1 MPNYK
6 THSIHGEVIYPDI
19 KKEID
24 IDLEDLKN
32 FCIGPD
38 TLIMSDYQLFHDQH
52 AHRTKEYFLSLIQMI
67 KQKKLQGNKKVMA
80 FLYGQLDHFALDLTM
95 HPFIYYMTEGLEKKH
110 KVDPHGLVENWIDDY
125 TMKKHKKEE
134 KDYYHH
140 KPLQD
145 RELIKMIDE
154 LYQKIYKRKK
164 ESIKYEL
171 GLISVMLYERIARRR
186 EIKELVKLLN
196 IGDITYHADYQKANP
211 FLNLEKK
218 VWLNPETGEEY
229 HDSFDDL
236 WEKSIDLSL
245 ETIEDINGYLY
256 QDKELE
262 SSILEND
269 ISYNTGLPCS
279 KGQSFQYIKKY
290 RK

>member
-1 MPNYK
+1 
-6 THSIHGEVIYPDI
+6 
-19 KKEID
+19 
-24 IDLEDLKN
+24 
-32 FCIGPD
+32 
-38 TLIMSDYQLFHDQH
+38 
-52 AHRTKEYFLSLIQMI
+52 
-67 KQKKLQGNKKVMA
+67 
-80 FLYGQLDHFALDLTM
+80 
-95 HPFIYYMTEGLEKKH
+95 
-110 KVDPHGLVENWIDDY
+110 
-125 TMKKHKKEE
+125 
-134 KDYYHH
+134 
-140 KPLQD
+140 
-145 RELIKMIDE
+145 
-154 LYQKIYKRKK
+154 
-164 ESIKYEL
+164 
-171 GLISVMLYERIARRR
+171 MLYERIARRR